1 MSPRFYHDSR
11 RSFRYRASVSAEGEH
26 AVEDHGMEVTPEL
39 VEKVKG
45 AIRKE

>member
-1 MSPRFYHDSR
+1 MSLRFYHESR
-11 RSFRYRASVSAEGEH
+11 RSFRYRASVSAEG
-26 AVEDHGMEVTPEL
+26 GTPWL

>member
-11 RSFRYRASVSAEGEH
+11 RSFSY
-26 AVEDHGMEVTPEL
+26 VTPEL